1 MEKKLNPELYI
12 KDLEAR
18 VTELVQEVKSFK
30 KKNWHLHTLLEELV
44 THVEQEVGR
53 TEGTRQLWET
63 VDKIDDELSG
73 ATRDYVN
80 QD

>member
-30 KKNWHLHTLLEELV
+30 KKNWYLHTLLEELV
-44 THVEQEVGR
+44 TNIEQEVGR
-53 TEGTRQLWET
+53 TEGTRQLGET
-63 VDKIDDELSG
+63 VDEIVDELSG

>member
-18 VTELVQEVKSFK
+18 VTELVQEIKSFK
-30 KKNWHLHTLLEELV
+30 KKNWYLHTLLEELV
-44 THVEQEVGR
+44 TNIEQEVGR

-63 VDKIDDELSG
+63 VDEIDDELSG

>member
-1 MEKKLNPELYI
+1 
-12 KDLEAR
+12 
-18 VTELVQEVKSFK
+18 VT
-30 KKNWHLHTLLEELV
+30 NI
-44 THVEQEVGR
+44 EQEVGR

-63 VDKIDDELSG
+63 VDEIDDELSG